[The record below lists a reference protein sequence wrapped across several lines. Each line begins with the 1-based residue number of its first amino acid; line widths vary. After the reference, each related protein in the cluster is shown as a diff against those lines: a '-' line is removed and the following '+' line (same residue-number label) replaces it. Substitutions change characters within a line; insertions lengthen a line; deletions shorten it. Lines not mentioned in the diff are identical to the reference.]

1 MINKVIILN
10 TLADNSADFVVNAA
24 GELFITGADET
35 INVTSTSTTIK
46 PTPAVAETSGV
57 VTFTTTGT
65 IVSGATYSVTLTGN
79 TATNGDSQSNIR
91 TFSVTATSTDTFT
104 TLFDKF
110 RTDINAEIVNLQITA
125 TGTTTLICTG
135 RAGYPI
141 VFGSTT
147 SSQFTATQTT
157 TGVNAIG
164 LGSQLLLDNTYDIGT
179 ASTFGTFTPAA
190 SYTRVNIS
198 YRVVS
203 EPFQARTDTQAQ
215 ENIVLFINEA
225 ATSSG
230 SDNAVVNRA
239 LLLNTS
245 YGSIYLTRAGYRA
258 VVTEGQSTTSAI
270 TTGAAI
276 TLAAAATSTSTGSI
290 AGTTMTI
297 TTQTTA
303 LVVKG
308 MVISGTGV
316 TANTVVLG
324 QLTGEMGGVGTYLV
338 DRSSS
343 ATGSQTLTGTS
354 ATALNTATLGLQ
366 SGDFLV
372 VNTVAALTASTN
384 PFATIT
390 NTKVT
395 GVTTLTAGFGTG
407 VTAAAAAIALFKH
420 IAVRNLPRG

>member
-24 GELFITGADET
+24 GELFITGAEET
-35 INVTSTSTTIK
+35 INVSSSSTTIK
-46 PTPAVAETSGV
+46 ATPAVAETSGI
-57 VTFTTTGT
+57 VTFTTTGS

-79 TATNGDSQSNIR
+79 TITNGDSQSNIR

-110 RTDINAEIVNLQITA
+110 RTAINAEIVNLQITA

-135 RAGYPI
+135 RTGYPI

-157 TGVNAIG
+157 AGVSAIG

-190 SYTRVNIS
+190 SYTRVNIN
-198 YRVVS
+198 YRTVS
-203 EPFQARTDTQAQ
+203 EPFQASTDTQTQ

-258 VVTEGQSTTSAI
+258 VAPTTAVTTT
-270 TTGAAI
+270 AAI
-276 TLAAAATSTSTGSI
+276 TVTTGVITLASGAVTFNTLGAKANDLLIINTGTAFSTSDVVTINS
-290 AGTTMTI
+290 I
-297 TTQTTA
+297 TTAT
-303 LVVKG
+303 
-308 MVISGTGV
+308 TGV
-316 TANTVVLG
+316 SDK
-324 QLTGEMGGVGTYLV
+324 Y
-338 DRSSS
+338 
-343 ATGSQTLTGTS
+343 
-354 ATALNTATLGLQ
+354 TAT
-366 SGDFLV
+366 
-372 VNTVAALTASTN
+372 
-384 PFATIT
+384 
-390 NTKVT
+390 
-395 GVTTLTAGFGTG
+395 
-407 VTAAAAAIALFKH
+407 TAAAFKF